1 MMMVGIRHLMQGI
14 HPTNAIPYF
23 QPEGLNCVYVY
34 DHVKLKG
41 KAKQKQFVKR
51 HEDIHMST
59 RGMALAKVSAG
70 GLQDVSHF
78 KRDKNL
84 IIFNSKG
91 DFIMVLLLTRLLA
104 FPS

>member
-1 MMMVGIRHLMQGI
+1 
-14 HPTNAIPYF
+14 
-23 QPEGLNCVYVY
+23 
-34 DHVKLKG
+34 
-41 KAKQKQFVKR
+41 
-51 HEDIHMST
+51 MST

-70 GLQDVSHF
+70 GLQDVSRF
-78 KRDKNL
+78 NRDKNL